1 MAGAKHI
8 VALNTDPDAP
18 IFRIAHLGLV
28 ADLYEVLAH
37 AVEALTT
44 K

>member
-8 VALNTDPDAP
+8 VALNTDAEAP

-28 ADLYEVLAH
+28 ADLYEVIEH
-37 AVEALTT
+37 VEEAMRAE
-44 K
+44 